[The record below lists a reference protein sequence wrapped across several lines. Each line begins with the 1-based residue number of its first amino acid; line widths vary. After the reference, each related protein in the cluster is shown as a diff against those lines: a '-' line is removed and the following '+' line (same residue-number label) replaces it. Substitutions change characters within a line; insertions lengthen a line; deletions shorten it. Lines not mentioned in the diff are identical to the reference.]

1 MVASAKPIR
10 TLRNYINGEFVEG
23 GNGFIQSINPA
34 TGEHIADIPKSGKT
48 EVDAGECTS
57 QRDTICPVYNRG
69 NGRHVEWQVA
79 AVADAKELSDSNA
92 SSPLPCPFSA
102 SGRCC

>member
-34 TGEHIADIPKSGKT
+34 TGEHIADIPKSGKP

-57 QRDTICPVYNRG
+57 QRDTVLQCRTEATG
-69 NGRHVEWQVA
+69 GML
-79 AVADAKELSDSNA
+79 DGK
-92 SSPLPCPFSA
+92 
-102 SGRCC
+102 